1 MLPRPARPARTL
13 GGHAVR
19 VLLVT
24 AALLVAVLATGAPAS
39 AEPPGGAPSAPV
51 VDEPGSVVPSPS
63 DTPSETT
70 TVPTTSE
77 PPVSSTPPSEPSST
91 PPSTPSRTPSTTV
104 APTTVQEVPQ
114 QTIPV
119 PSTTAPSSSA
129 PATVTQNVIP
139 VAQKK
144 STTARTALIAVSVIA
159 IVGAA
164 AILAY
169 LLVGRMRSRR

>member
-1 MLPRPARPARTL
+1 MLPRPARTL
-13 GGHAVR
+13 RGHAVG

-24 AALLVAVLATGAPAS
+24 AALLVVVLATGTPAS

-51 VDEPGSVVPSPS
+51 VDDPASVTPSPS
-63 DTPSETT
+63 DTPSDTPSET

-77 PPVSSTPPSEPSST
+77 PPVSATPPSELSST
-91 PPSTPSRTPSTTV
+91 PPSTPSRTPSTIFV
-104 APTTVQEVPQ
+104 PTTEREVPQ
-114 QTIPV
+114 QRIPL
-119 PSTTAPSSSA
+119 PRRTASPAPS
-129 PATVTQNVIP
+129 VITQDVIP

-144 STTARTALIAVSVIA
+144 STTSRTGLIAVSVVS

-169 LLVGRMRSRR
+169 LLVGRTRSRR